1 MFSMF
6 VEPRFSE
13 TDALGH
19 INNTVLPV
27 WFEQARTPIF
37 RFFTPSLAIDEWEL
51 ILAKIEVSFLKQIYY
66 GKQLEVRT
74 YIESIGTRSFVVY
87 HEAWQSA
94 EKVADGKA
102 VMVNFDHETQKTK
115 AIPDSIKSLLE
126 SHLFV
131 RE

>member
-37 RFFTPSLAIDEWEL
+37 RFFTPSLAVDEWEL
-51 ILAKIEVSFLKQIYY
+51 ILAKIEVNFLKQLYY
-66 GKQLEVRT
+66 AKQIEIRT

-87 HEAWQSA
+87 HEAWQEG
-94 EKVADGKA
+94 EKAADGKA
-102 VMVNFDHETQKTK
+102 VMVHFDHETQVTK
-115 AIPDSIKSLLE
+115 AIPDTIRSLLE
-126 SHLFV
+126 SHLL
-131 RE
+131 ES

>member
-66 GKQLEVRT
+66 GKQIEIRT

-87 HEAWQSA
+87 HEAWQSE

-102 VMVNFDHETQKTK
+102 VMVHFDHETQKTK
-115 AIPDSIKSLLE
+115 AIPDSIKPLLE
-126 SHLFV
+126 SHLFIQ
-131 RE
+131 E